1 MSSRII
7 FGTDEWIDDD
17 DFKLFLKF
25 SKYLGRENG
34 VSRFMVDF
42 NRLSESI
49 RNGSLSPSEVI
60 DLVEGYGVEFEEGSI
75 DDLKKFLEEY
85 MPRVIVRKVSNDI
98 VLIPK
103 VFLGDSI
110 RDFREKGILIYDK
123 GNKWFKLAKPMY
135 FFDVLDSLKKRN
147 IAISSEIDIKERI
160 ESPFRISFKGD
171 LRDYQQ
177 EALESWRKN
186 GYRGIIALPT
196 GTGKTV
202 IAIAAIAE
210 LSEKTLI
217 VTFTKEQMFHWAE
230 KIVSFTDVSK
240 SMIGYYYSSEKR
252 IAPITL
258 TTYQSAFRYIS
269 SLSPYFSFLIID
281 EVHHLPADKFR
292 YIAENMFA
300 RKRLGL
306 SATVVREDG
315 RHVDLFPLM
324 GGIVYSKSV
333 SELAEKGYI
342 APFTI
347 KTIRVSLTKE
357 EKEKYRKLLEKYKKL
372 SRGREFQTLLE
383 DAKRGDVT
391 ALEAIKTRAELRN
404 LVHSAKEK
412 IEALKAI
419 VGREI
424 ENSSKIIVFTQY
436 IEQAENLA
444 EILNTIYITGELDE
458 DTRKRRL
465 EMFKNNM
472 VKILVL
478 TTVGDEGIDIPDA
491 NVGIIFAGT
500 GSRRQFI
507 QRLGRLLRP
516 LPGKEAR
523 LYEIIVKGTF
533 EEVESRKRRKALE
546 QLFEDISI
554 IDEDQ

>member
-1 MSSRII
+1 MNRII
-7 FGTDEWIDDD
+7 FGTNEWIDED

-25 SKYLGRENG
+25 SRYLGRENG
-34 VSRFMVDF
+34 FSRFMIDF
-42 NRLSESI
+42 NKLSESI
-49 RNGSLSPSEVI
+49 RSGSLSPNEI
-60 DLVEGYGVEFEEGSI
+60 LDLVEGYSVEFEEGSI
-75 DDLKKFLEEY
+75 DDLKKLLEEY
-85 MPRVIVRKVSNDI
+85 MPKVIIRRVSNYI
-98 VLIPK
+98 VIIPNVFIGDLIK
-103 VFLGDSI
+103 
-110 RDFREKGILIYDK
+110 DFREKGILVYDK
-123 GNKWFKLAKPMY
+123 NNKWFKLVKPMY
-135 FFDVLDSLKKRN
+135 LFDVLDSLRKRN
-147 IAISSEIDIKERI
+147 IVIFNEIDVKERI
-160 ESPFRISFKGD
+160 ELPIKVMFKGD

-177 EALESWRKN
+177 EALESWRRN
-186 GYRGIIALPT
+186 NYRGIIALPT
-196 GTGKTV
+196 GTGKTI

-210 LSEKTLI
+210 LNEKTLI

-230 KIVSFTDVSK
+230 KILNFTDIPQ
-240 SMIGYYYSSEKR
+240 SMIGYYYGSEKR

-258 TTYQSAFRYIS
+258 TTYQSAFRYVS

-300 RKRLGL
+300 KKRLGL
-306 SATVVREDG
+306 SATVIREDG

-347 KTIRVSLTKE
+347 KTIRVSLTRE
-357 EKEKYRKLLEKYKKL
+357 EKEKYKQLLEKYKKL

-391 ALEAIKTRAELRN
+391 ALEAIKTRAELRS
-404 LVHSAKEK
+404 LVHNAKEK

-419 VGREI
+419 VSREL
-424 ENSSKIIVFTQY
+424 ENNSKIIVFTQY
-436 IEQAENLA
+436 IEQAEKLA
-444 EILNTIYITGELDE
+444 EILNTVYITGELDE
-458 DTRKRRL
+458 DIRRRRL

-533 EEVESRKRRKALE
+533 EEAESRKRRKALE
-546 QLFEDISI
+546 QLFADISI
-554 IDEDQ
+554 VDEDQ